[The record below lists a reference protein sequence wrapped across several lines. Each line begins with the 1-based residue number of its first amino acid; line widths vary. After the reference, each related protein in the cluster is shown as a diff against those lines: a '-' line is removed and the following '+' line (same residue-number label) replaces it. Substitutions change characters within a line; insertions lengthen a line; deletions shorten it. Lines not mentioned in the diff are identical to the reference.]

1 MSLVPIRLR
10 QQDGMLPQNDF
21 EFINITI
28 FNYLIP
34 IIMGKNSNKNSTKEI
49 LETTVKVAGA
59 IVTIGGAVINALG
72 NKKK

>member
-1 MSLVPIRLR
+1 
-10 QQDGMLPQNDF
+10 
-21 EFINITI
+21 
-28 FNYLIP
+28 
-34 IIMGKNSNKNSTKEI
+34 MGKNSNKNSTNEI

>member
-1 MSLVPIRLR
+1 
-10 QQDGMLPQNDF
+10 
-21 EFINITI
+21 
-28 FNYLIP
+28 
-34 IIMGKNSNKNSTKEI
+34 MGKNSNKKSIKEI